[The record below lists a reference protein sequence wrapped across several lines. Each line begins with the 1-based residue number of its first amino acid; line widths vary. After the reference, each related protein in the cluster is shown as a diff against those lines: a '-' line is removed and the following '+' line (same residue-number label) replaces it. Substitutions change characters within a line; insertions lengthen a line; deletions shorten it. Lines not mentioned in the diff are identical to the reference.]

1 MRIVY
6 AIFCRSDI
14 KSTTLTMENFVGKG
28 HGPFVPTSV
37 ECYALAMVVC
47 EAVGVSMIST
57 PQSNSKHGIPGC
69 DSPASARCG
78 PLRAGPCGMSRCRSN
93 ELESKTGKQ
102 KFAAYLMPEP
112 AAPGWGFHPG
122 GPGSPSQIQVISFPV
137 FSLLRQ
143 VQLTSA
149 HARTSRARPRS
160 PLHPRNAARALDL
173 GTWPLHPSRCR
184 ATGRRHPPLPRDR
197 ARRRLLGA

>member
-1 MRIVY
+1 MLAFQALMRIVY

-78 PLRAGPCGMSRCRSN
+78 PLRAGPCAMSRCRSN
-93 ELESKTGKQ
+93 ELESETGKQ
-102 KFAAYLMPEP
+102 KFAAYLRDVLY
-112 AAPGWGFHPG
+112 
-122 GPGSPSQIQVISFPV
+122 GPKVMND
-137 FSLLRQ
+137 
-143 VQLTSA
+143 
-149 HARTSRARPRS
+149 RTHCARARES
-160 PLHPRNAARALDL
+160 VTLDSLGGQGKEIYKEVVCLDHALN
-173 GTWPLHPSRCR
+173 GYR
-184 ATGRRHPPLPRDR
+184 
-197 ARRRLLGA
+197 

>member
-6 AIFCRSDI
+6 AIFCRSDL

-78 PLRAGPCGMSRCRSN
+78 PRRAGPCGMSRCRANDLQSD
-93 ELESKTGKQ
+93 TGKQ
-102 KFAAYLMPEP
+102 QFAAYLRDVLYGP
-112 AAPGWGFHPG
+112 AVQASRKHCAKAGDKVTLDSLG
-122 GPGSPSQIQVISFPV
+122 GEGREIYRELVCSD
-137 FSLLRQ
+137 
-143 VQLTSA
+143 
-149 HARTSRARPRS
+149 HA
-160 PLHPRNAARALDL
+160 LN
-173 GTWPLHPSRCR
+173 G
-184 ATGRRHPPLPRDR
+184 DR
-197 ARRRLLGA
+197 